1 MSWRSQTLKE
11 RSLNSKE
18 FSAAFPNLTM
28 EGGAR
33 RGFSFGCEGNRRFD
47 GGPSRVRRFAAELRS
62 PLTGRRAGWGT
73 ATKRWGRV
81 KWQENSG
88 CHVSRGPRRPG
99 LAPAS
104 SRAPCQRLRAAGGQ

>member
-33 RGFSFGCEGNRRFD
+33 RGFSFGCEGNRRF
-47 GGPSRVRRFAAELRS
+47 VRPIKGAPLR
-62 PLTGRRAGWGT
+62 GRGAL
-73 ATKRWGRV
+73 
-81 KWQENSG
+81 
-88 CHVSRGPRRPG
+88 GPRP
-99 LAPAS
+99 
-104 SRAPCQRLRAAGGQ
+104 